1 VALPQAAV
9 MASIVATLLYW
20 PAGVTLALVLGAFG
34 VPLDTVVSFGGSFNR
49 LVGLFAWWLLAFAI
63 ACVYI
68 ACAFPWEERVLKW
81 PKKK

>member
-1 VALPQAAV
+1 M

-20 PAGVTLALVLGAFG
+20 PAGVALVLVLSAFG
-34 VPLDTVVSFGGSFNR
+34 IALDTVVTFGGSFSR
-49 LVGLFAWWLLAFAI
+49 LVGLFTWWLLSFAI